1 MLCPGVLNLHAAAG
15 FPTVQRIL
23 RHLLFV
29 KFLFIDPMRK
39 NFVLLSLA
47 LLAVVALL
55 YAGVNGMTKDHSYGF
70 FFTFTGAVTTIGLGL
85 DIVNQLKSQVRKAS
99 VRKLGRM

>member
-1 MLCPGVLNLHAAAG
+1 
-15 FPTVQRIL
+15 
-23 RHLLFV
+23 
-29 KFLFIDPMRK
+29 MRK
-39 NFVLLSLA
+39 NLVLLSLA

-55 YAGVNGMTKDHSYGF
+55 YVGVNGLTKDHSYGF

-85 DIVNQLKSQVRKAS
+85 DVVNHLKIQVKKAS